1 MDIYSDLKH
10 GIDKIQDANFHLNMQ
25 SLANEA
31 RKTDA
36 ERTLFSE
43 LRRRNEDLKD
53 TSEDLK
59 VDRMKLAKENAEM
72 REKIDQ
78 LECDLKIANEVA
90 DQQSRRARE
99 TEEATKRE
107 LEALDA
113 GIQVRLTR
121 YRRDSQ

>member
-1 MDIYSDLKH
+1 
-10 GIDKIQDANFHLNMQ
+10 MQ

-31 RKTDA
+31 RKSDA

-113 GIQVRLTR
+113 GIQVRLT
-121 YRRDSQ
+121 